1 MKFNDSVGGLYGLDI
16 ILKGRTDTTC
26 LLAGGGGGGGG
37 GRRRRRR
44 RRRRA
49 LLGNRFHF

>member
-26 LLAGGGGGGGG
+26 LLAGGGGGG
-37 GRRRRRR
+37 RRRRR

-49 LLGNRFHF
+49 LLGNRFHFWNR